1 MNGFRIRRWLAERP
15 EDTAEESGS
24 GTETPCGFAERFV
37 RRELVGHGGMG
48 SVHRAL
54 DRELLRELAV
64 KVLAGDC
71 EAHSERFLTEAQIT
85 SQLDHPN
92 IVPVHDVGADDQGVP
107 YLLMKLVR
115 GETFADILDRAVDD
129 RLHPEKLEHLLRIL
143 IKVCE
148 AVSFAHSRGVVHRD
162 IKPANIMVGPFGE
175 VYLMDWGLS
184 LLLPADDGSEPSR
197 RIRTDRELEELPSL
211 IGTIN
216 YMSPEQADSQAGTID
231 ERTDVFL
238 LGANLYH
245 VLTGRP
251 PYDKGPWTSL
261 LLKAMAGEVSPPAEI
276 AGDSVPPRLAQ
287 IALRAMAAD
296 PAERHPS
303 VRAFQSDLEAFLRGT
318 WHLPIERFRPGE
330 LIVREGEAGSTAYIL
345 VEGRCRV
352 YKGSGTDRAL
362 LREMGPGDA
371 FGETAVVTDKPR
383 TASVE
388 AVDEVKVMVVTRDNL
403 TEGLGLNSWIGSFV
417 VALTERFREVDDRL
431 RKLESELAEE

>member
-1 MNGFRIRRWLAERP
+1 MDGFRIRRWLAESP
-15 EDTAEESGS
+15 QDAAEERGK
-24 GTETPCGFAERFV
+24 GTTSRGFAERFG
-37 RRELVGHGGMG
+37 RREQVGHGGMG

-64 KVLAGDC
+64 KVLAGDS

-92 IVPVHDVGADDQGVP
+92 IVPIHDVGTDDEGVP

-115 GETFADILDRAVDD
+115 GETLDDILDRAGDD
-129 RLHPEKLEHLLRIL
+129 RLHPEKLEHLLRVL

-184 LLLPADDGSEPSR
+184 LVLPADAGPEPSR
-197 RIRTDRELEELPSL
+197 RIRTDRPAEELPSL

-216 YMSPEQADSQAGTID
+216 YMSPEQVDSQPGAID
-231 ERTDVFL
+231 ERTDIFL
-238 LGANLYH
+238 LGASLYH
-245 VLTGRP
+245 ILTGRP
-251 PYDKGPWTSL
+251 PYDEGPWTGRL
-261 LLKAMAGEVSPPAEI
+261 RKAMTGEVSLPAEI

-287 IALRAMAAD
+287 IALRAMAVD
-296 PAERHPS
+296 PADRHPS

-330 LIVREGEAGSTAYIL
+330 TIIREGEAGSTAYIL

-352 YKGSGTDRAL
+352 YKGSGADRAL

-417 VALTERFREVDDRL
+417 VALSERFRDVDDRL
-431 RKLESELAEE
+431 RKLEGELAEE